1 MLGRA
6 ATARR
11 VPAKKR
17 RDAQR
22 PTTLPRQQRPHSQPS
37 PAMQVTAAPH
47 AAGRAARL
55 APGPRSALR
64 RSAPRR
70 AALQPRAAFTSEG
83 SNVTLDAYVTVV
95 RGDTQSDCA
104 CQGSPAAARLLRL
117 QGKAHC
123 FEKVDSRLV
132 DRFVIEPI
140 TPASLESMVAGASR
154 RLAGSLSPASEAVAR
169 VIRRAH
175 VVCHH
180 HGREGGR
187 RAGRRRVQAA
197 GARRGGAEKR
207 RGAI

>member
-1 MLGRA
+1 LVGKSRHRSARA
-6 ATARR
+6 AGTG
-11 VPAKKR
+11 KKR

-55 APGPRSALR
+55 AAPRSALR

-169 VIRRAH
+169 VSRRAH
-175 VVCHH
+175 VVRHH

-187 RAGRRRVQAA
+187 RA
-197 GARRGGAEKR
+197 
-207 RGAI
+207 